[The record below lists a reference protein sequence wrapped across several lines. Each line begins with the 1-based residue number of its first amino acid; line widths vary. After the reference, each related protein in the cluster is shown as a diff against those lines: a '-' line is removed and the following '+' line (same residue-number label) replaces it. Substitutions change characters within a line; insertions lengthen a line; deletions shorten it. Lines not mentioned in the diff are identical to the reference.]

1 MKKLKLL
8 LFLTAL
14 LFFGN
19 FNGEVKADVIP
30 ELPFGVTK
38 EEYLDQKSF
47 RDIHGLDTSDEAI
60 FTALNQSNFVSTYY
74 SDYDI
79 RLSLSERK
87 IVQDIEAMTDYLA
100 DAEEIIGTNEEE
112 YSELASVYLDTRK
125 QGIVHINI
133 KEDWKGSGKV
143 DKIVDEINDST
154 PIKEKIKVSYVKFS
168 EQDLRDRQE
177 KIVLDDKLSLLGI
190 TSVYVHYE
198 KNTIGVDVKELNPEI
213 IATIKELYGEDIYIE
228 ESSGEIEHGR
238 TDRVNYMEG
247 GLAIGR
253 NTSPAGS
260 CTFSFSVRKLS
271 SGENNFVTAGHC
283 ANLNQTVYQGGESI
297 GTVNYSTN
305 EPGGTLDVALITPK
319 SGKYPTKYIFQN
331 DHQDVTIVGT
341 LAPSSGIAVRKS
353 GKETFNTR
361 GTVTDPHAAV
371 SVNETIVYR
380 ARADYVSDGGD
391 SGAPVYNA
399 ARIVGLH
406 TSGSPTTSS
415 FVNISRLQSMLNVR
429 VITD

>member
-19 FNGEVKADVIP
+19 EEVKADMIP
-30 ELPFGVTK
+30 ELPSGVTK

-60 FTALNQSNFVSTYY
+60 FSVLNQRNFVSTYY

-87 IVQDIEAMTDYLA
+87 IVQDIEAMTDYLE
-100 DAEEIIGTNEEE
+100 DAEETIGTNEEE
-112 YSELASVYLDTRK
+112 FSELASVYIDTRK

-133 KEDWKGSGKV
+133 KEDWKGSEKV

-247 GLAIGR
+247 GLAIGT
-253 NTSPAGS
+253 NTNTEGS
-260 CTFSFSVRKLS
+260 CTLSFSIRRLS

-283 ANLNQTVYQGGESI
+283 ASLNQTVYQGGESI

-341 LAPSSGIAVRKS
+341 LAPASGIAVRKS
-353 GKETFNTR
+353 GRTTFNTR

-371 SVNETIVYR
+371 SVNGSIVYR
-380 ARADYVSDGGD
+380 ARADYGSAGGD

-415 FVNISRLQSMLNVR
+415 FINISKLQSMLDVR